1 MFGSDGS
8 LDTSHKVPG
17 TYMLI
22 GTFAELLGQ
31 RGFCTLGSTF
41 VFHARV
47 VGFLSTFA
55 VATSL
60 SGMLLKLLLSFKS
73 SLSRKQIDGFK
84 LAC

>member
-31 RGFCTLGSTF
+31 QGFCTLGSTF

-47 VGFLSTFA
+47 VGFFKYLCGGYFSVRNA
-55 VATSL
+55 LKATSL
-60 SGMLLKLLLSFKS
+60 FQELSFKKTN
-73 SLSRKQIDGFK
+73 RWF
-84 LAC
+84 